1 MPKFQIAI
9 FAAALTLASAAPAF
23 GDGYREVRKV
33 YRYAPVPEVVEAPDN
48 GKVIYSYT
56 EVRIRYRGAPTID
69 HGIAYF
75 NGPPELWR
83 QREVA
88 YDAIFTQDKR
98 IIYDAGRAAQTRAFT
113 KGYAPRWYYAP
124 PPAGIAEPIF
134 DPAGTCGTFRYW
146 NGADCVDARYYSRYK
161 NPYKW

>member
-48 GKVIYSYT
+48 GKVVYSYT
-56 EVRIRYRGAPTID
+56 EVRIRYRGAPPIG

-88 YDAIFTQDKR
+88 MTQSSRR
-98 IIYDAGRAAQTRAFT
+98 ISVSSTMLGEPPKPGLSQRLCAQVVLRSAT
-113 KGYAPRWYYAP
+113 
-124 PPAGIAEPIF
+124 
-134 DPAGTCGTFRYW
+134 
-146 NGADCVDARYYSRYK
+146 SRYCRADL
-161 NPYKW
+161 